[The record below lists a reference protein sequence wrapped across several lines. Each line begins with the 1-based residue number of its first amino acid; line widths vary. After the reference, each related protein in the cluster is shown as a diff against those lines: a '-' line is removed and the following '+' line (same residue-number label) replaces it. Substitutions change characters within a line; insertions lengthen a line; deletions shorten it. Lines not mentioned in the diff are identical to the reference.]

1 MNYHIF
7 NRGQHMKSV
16 PSLEFFN
23 ESTGLFALTTDLPT
37 KELDFFRKIGITHN
51 SRVLEQC
58 CGRGYLSNLLTK
70 SISCKTLGIDIVPEY
85 INYAKKFAFDNN
97 LITRFEQGDLL
108 SDKCY
113 GLFNYVINWNT
124 SWAYF
129 EDDEKNSIF
138 LINAFKNLRSGGQFV
153 LEFYNSEYVLKNFQK
168 QRESTMK
175 IDDVE
180 YKLIKDSEIS
190 NGLLNSEWT
199 IFKEDEIIFQNK
211 FLTRMYTVTDIK
223 NMLEKVG
230 FKDVQVLN
238 KETFENHEK
247 ESKKNV
253 FICKK

>member
-1 MNYHIF
+1 
-7 NRGQHMKSV
+7 MKPAS
-16 PSLEFFN
+16 SLEFFN
-23 ESTGLFALTTDLPT
+23 ESTALFALTTDIT
-37 KELDFFRKIGITHN
+37 EKELNFFKKIGITHN

-70 SISCKTLGIDIVPEY
+70 SISCKTLGIDIIPEY
-85 INYAKKFAFDNN
+85 IHYAKKFAFDNN
-97 LITRFEQGDLL
+97 LITRFEEGDLL

-113 GLFNYVINWNT
+113 GRFNYVINWNT

-129 EDDEKNSIF
+129 EDDEKNIIF
-138 LINAFKNLRSGGQFV
+138 LINAFKNLRHGGQFI
-153 LEFYNSEYVLKNFQK
+153 LEFYNSEYVINNFQK
-168 QRESTMK
+168 QRESIIK

-180 YKLIKDSEIS
+180 YKLVKNSEIV

-199 IFKEDEIIFQNK
+199 ISNKNESIFKNQFS
-211 FLTRMYTVTDIK
+211 TRMYTIIDIK

-230 FKDVQVLN
+230 FKDVEVLN
-238 KETFENHEK
+238 KETFEAHGK